1 MSWNQKTGAFVL
13 STAVAALAMTLVGG
27 ASVVA
32 GEVRPFMTLD
42 MAKKMA
48 DACEAYQEEQNLPK
62 FNIAVVDRGADLVL
76 FRRQDDAYLGS
87 GKIALQKAQSS
98 ASIPF
103 PTRTIA
109 ELVYGT
115 DGTPPALPGL
125 AHSDIVAFAGGLPIW
140 TTLRGQAI
148 DSRHH
153 GQRTASI
160 VQRQQTILVLLQP
173 SDDATFETARAV
185 IRADDRG
192 VRPVAIGNHCRCPAA
207 KGQNRRFVL
216 ASRGFLVKLAG

>member
-1 MSWNQKTGAFVL
+1 MSWNQKTGAL

-48 DACEAYQEEQNLPK
+48 DACEAYQEEHNLPK
-62 FNIAVVDRGADLVL
+62 LNIAVVDRGADLVL

-125 AHSDIVAFAGGLPIW
+125 AHSDIVAFAGGLPIAEASGA
-140 TTLRGQAI
+140 LVGAI
-148 DSRHH
+148 GVSGGSADQDEDCAKA
-153 GQRTASI
+153 GIAAI
-160 VQRQQTILVLLQP
+160 
-173 SDDATFETARAV
+173 
-185 IRADDRG
+185 ADDL
-192 VRPVAIGNHCRCPAA
+192 
-207 KGQNRRFVL
+207 K
-216 ASRGFLVKLAG
+216 